1 MTSLLTVL
9 QGSADGIG
17 SVRRFI
23 LCWLPMIPMLMR
35 YCMAPAF
42 TVIVAL
48 GLRGAQRVR
57 LKIHF
62 VDDTAKMPQQRFNV
76 STHFAGP
83 KMTRTTRNTLLISRF
98 NIDGAWA

>member
-35 YCMAPAF
+35 YYVAPAF
-42 TVIVAL
+42 TVIVAF
-48 GLRGAQRVR
+48 GAPSTLPPSGDRNGR
-57 LKIHF
+57 L
-62 VDDTAKMPQQRFNV
+62 
-76 STHFAGP
+76 AGAG
-83 KMTRTTRNTLLISRF
+83 KQSRNLVM
-98 NIDGAWA
+98 